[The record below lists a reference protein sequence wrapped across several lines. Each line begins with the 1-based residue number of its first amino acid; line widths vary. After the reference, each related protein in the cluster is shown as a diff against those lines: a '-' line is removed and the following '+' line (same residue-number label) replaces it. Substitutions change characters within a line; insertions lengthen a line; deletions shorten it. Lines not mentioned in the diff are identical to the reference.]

1 MIKRVCLGCVIILIA
16 GSCSTAAKVDE
27 ASLTP
32 KTESTK
38 ILAADGSLVTTLK
51 QEENREIL
59 PLDQIPVRMRNAVI
73 GIEDAR
79 FYAHRG
85 IDAKAIGR
93 AIAANSASGK
103 VVEGGSTITQQLVRN
118 ALTTVGKEQTF
129 QRKLKEAVYAYD
141 VDRKYSKDKILE
153 LYLNTVY
160 FGEGAYGV
168 ETAAQ
173 TYFGKGVKGL
183 SLADSAL
190 IAGLIR
196 SPLNYDPWTNPIG
209 SLKRRNRVLD
219 RMAITHLIT
228 KKQAEAAKQAPIG
241 VREKPAAERYD
252 APYFVDYVT
261 RQIQRSDE
269 FAALGGT
276 EQARGNALFR
286 RGLRIHTTLDMRM
299 QRAAEDSIRTIL
311 PDRTDPSATLVSID
325 PKNGYVKALVGGRD
339 YFAAPPDDPCI
350 IAGAINADGSP
361 KFCGKVNLALGQ
373 GGGGSG
379 RQGGS
384 SFKPFVL
391 AAALQNG
398 IRETDVYAAPSCIEI
413 PDADA
418 GGTMPWRACNYEED
432 SSGSVTV
439 GEGTYR
445 SINTVYA
452 QIINDIGIRRP
463 VKGVFAAEA
472 GAQEVVE
479 TAERMGLCESTRP
492 LLPKGQEC
500 HLAAVPS
507 AALGANSVSTLD
519 MTSAF
524 TSFSN
529 LGLRPRPIS
538 VIKITDAKG
547 KVLWAAPEKKDQV
560 ISPTVAYLANGV
572 LQDVVTKG
580 TAARNG
586 KLGRPAFGKTG
597 TSQEWRDA
605 WFVGGAGTDLVTG
618 VSVFWPD
625 GEIEMKASCS
635 GSRTQYQ
642 IKQTTSGPIAEPPQC
657 RQTRIKVFG
666 GSWPT
671 QIWQAFM
678 TRALEGTPPSQFPVP
693 KLETISVKVDAGQGC
708 LPSLV
713 TPRDSIVTRTFLKG
727 TEPTEPCTEAR
738 APSPPV
744 IETPSPEPAPEEEL
758 DPFGL
763 EPGVKRPVPNVEGMS
778 AATAASVLRAAG
790 YNVEIV
796 YGNDCPSPNCT
807 VTRQSDD
814 EAESGDSIRIK
825 VKDDS

>member
-1 MIKRVCLGCVIILIA
+1 MIRGLGLGCVIILLA
-16 GSCSTAAKVDE
+16 ASCSTTTKIDE
-27 ASLTP
+27 ASLAP

-38 ILAADGSLVTTLK
+38 ILAADGSLITKLK

-59 PLDQIPVRMRNAVI
+59 PLKQIPLQMRNAVV
-73 GIEDAR
+73 GIEDSR
-79 FYAHRG
+79 FYSHRG
-85 IDAKAIGR
+85 IDAKAIAR
-93 AIAANSASGK
+93 AMVANTSSGK

-118 ALTTVGKEQTF
+118 ALTTVGKSQTI

-141 VDRKYSKDKILE
+141 VDRKYSKGKILE

-168 ETAAQ
+168 QTAAQ
-173 TYFGKGVKGL
+173 TYFGKDVKDV
-183 SLADSAL
+183 SVAEAAL

-196 SPLNYDPWTNPIG
+196 SPLNYDPWTNPKE
-209 SLKRRNRVLD
+209 SLRRRNRVLD
-219 RMAITHLIT
+219 RMAVARFLTRN
-228 KKQAEAAKQAPIG
+228 QAEGAKRLPIG
-241 VREKPAAERYD
+241 VRAKPESERYD

-261 RQIQRSDE
+261 REIQRSDE
-269 FAALGGT
+269 FAALGST

-286 RGLRIHTTLDMRM
+286 RGLRIYTTLDMRM
-299 QRAAEDSIRTIL
+299 QKAAEDSISKIL
-311 PDRTDPSATLVSID
+311 SERTDPSATLVSID

-350 IAGAINADGSP
+350 IAGAINADGTP
-361 KFCGKVNLALGQ
+361 KLCGKVNLALGQ

-398 IRETDVYAAPSCIEI
+398 IRETDVYGAPSCIDI

-418 GGTMPWRACNYEED
+418 GGTKPWHVCNYEED

-439 GEGTYR
+439 REGTYR

-452 QIINDIGIRRP
+452 QIINDIGIRKP
-463 VKGVFAAEA
+463 VKGVRPAEA

-479 TAERMGLCESTRP
+479 TAERMGLCLATKP
-492 LLPKGQEC
+492 LLPTGQDC
-500 HLAAVPS
+500 RLAAVPS

-529 LGLRPRPIS
+529 LGLRPRPVS
-538 VIKITDAKG
+538 VTKITDSRG
-547 KVLWAAPEKKDQV
+547 KLLWQTEAKKDQV
-560 ISPTVAYLANGV
+560 LTPTVAYLANSV

-597 TSQEWRDA
+597 TAQEWRDA

-635 GSRTQYQ
+635 GARTQYR
-642 IKQTTSGPIAEPPQC
+642 IKQTASGPIAEPPEC
-657 RQTRIKVFG
+657 RPARIKVFG

-678 TRALEGTPPSQFPVP
+678 SKALEGAPPTDFPVP
-693 KLETISVKVDAGQGC
+693 KLESIDVEVDAVQGC
-708 LPSLV
+708 VPSSV
-713 TPRDSIVTRTFLKG
+713 TPRNLIVTRTFLKG

-738 APSPPV
+738 APEPPV
-744 IETPSPEPAPEEEL
+744 IETPAPEPSPTPEF
-758 DPFGL
+758 DPFAL
-763 EPGVKRPVPNVEGMS
+763 EPGVRRPIPRVEGMS
-778 AATAASVLRAAG
+778 PQDAAATLRAAG
-790 YNVEIV
+790 FGTNII
-796 YGNDCPSPNCT
+796 YGDGCPSPNCT
-807 VTRQSDD
+807 VTHQRGN
-814 EAESGDSIRIK
+814 EAEPGSSVTIK
-825 VKDDS
+825 VKDDT